1 MSGGYFLCLKSR
13 PEKSLKASNPIVVV
27 TTLNNEKENG
37 NE

>member
-1 MSGGYFLCLKSR
+1 MSGGYFYAINR
-13 PEKSLKASNPIVVV
+13 PTKSLNWQNPIVVV